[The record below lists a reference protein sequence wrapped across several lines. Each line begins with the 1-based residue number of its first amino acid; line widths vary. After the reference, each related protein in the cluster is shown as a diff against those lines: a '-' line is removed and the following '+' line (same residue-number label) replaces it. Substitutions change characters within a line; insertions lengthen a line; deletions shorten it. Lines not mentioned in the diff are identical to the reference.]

1 MIFVQDKIVSTCH
14 IISESSWIF
23 VLITMIATP
32 LVWIDRPVS
41 WLEVVLVLGT
51 ALAVHHIMGRF
62 PRRNIAISAM
72 PILFGVAIIYLVV
85 SLTLSSE
92 RGYVVLNWPSEMFY
106 GEPDKT
112 YVYRG
117 VTAMVI
123 SFFLWI
129 RGGNIASAD
138 LPRESV
144 SNSFKL
150 GILALAIASVAE
162 AIHPMNFDMYA
173 YVMIFFLA
181 SIIGLIVG
189 HLHKSAISSSNST
202 WILLIGLIGGGVV
215 LAGLLFKLL
224 SKDALGAI
232 ALPVIMLFNFLSTVI
247 LYGIILPV
255 IYVVSWLL
263 KPIGSLLGLFI
274 GPTEWSA
281 SAGGRGAVIDSIK
294 QSEDTYLVVEQIVQ
308 VLQTGSVVIIL
319 IICAVLAYRSFRR
332 KSSPSDNLS
341 SGVRNSIRE
350 NTNTAKDLANLLSE
364 LFARPSRVKRFALPS
379 DKDPRISKI
388 FDIYFKMLLI
398 AESRGARRP
407 SSITPLEFQEIMRR
421 FFSSALVESATKAF
435 TRACYGHHPTSEDK
449 LRRMEAE
456 LNDEDKRHSD
466 N

>member
-32 LVWIDRPVS
+32 LVWIDSPVS

-150 GILALAIASVAE
+150 GLSL
-162 AIHPMNFDMYA
+162 IH
-173 YVMIFFLA
+173 I
-181 SIIGLIVG
+181 
-189 HLHKSAISSSNST
+189 
-202 WILLIGLIGGGVV
+202 
-215 LAGLLFKLL
+215 
-224 SKDALGAI
+224 
-232 ALPVIMLFNFLSTVI
+232 
-247 LYGIILPV
+247 
-255 IYVVSWLL
+255 
-263 KPIGSLLGLFI
+263 
-274 GPTEWSA
+274 
-281 SAGGRGAVIDSIK
+281 
-294 QSEDTYLVVEQIVQ
+294 
-308 VLQTGSVVIIL
+308 
-319 IICAVLAYRSFRR
+319 
-332 KSSPSDNLS
+332 
-341 SGVRNSIRE
+341 
-350 NTNTAKDLANLLSE
+350 
-364 LFARPSRVKRFALPS
+364 
-379 DKDPRISKI
+379 
-388 FDIYFKMLLI
+388 
-398 AESRGARRP
+398 
-407 SSITPLEFQEIMRR
+407 
-421 FFSSALVESATKAF
+421 
-435 TRACYGHHPTSEDK
+435 
-449 LRRMEAE
+449 
-456 LNDEDKRHSD
+456 
-466 N
+466 